1 MPPFPISGYNLRL
14 GSPLDRA
21 MLVKFMERN
30 YRELGSDPP
39 PKHLAATVDRYLSC
53 ETPLWLVEGSKVS
66 GGRGAIACIW
76 LGQATD
82 QRTGLLHPY
91 VLLLYVHPDHRRRG
105 IATALLEIAHQWAQA
120 AGHSQVSLQVSSSNH
135 AAQALYQKL
144 GYEPEAILMKRG
156 LGR

>member
-1 MPPFPISGYNLRL
+1 MPPFPISGYALRL

-21 MLVKFMERN
+21 TLIKFMEHN
-30 YRELGSDPP
+30 YRELDSEPP
-39 PKHLAATVDRYLSC
+39 PRHLVTTVDRYLSR
-53 ETPLWLVEGSKVS
+53 ETPLWLVETSKAR
-66 GGRGAIACIW
+66 GRMQAIACIW

-91 VLLLYVHPDHRRRG
+91 ILLLYVHPNHRRQG
-105 IATALLEIAHQWAQA
+105 IATALLETAHQWAKAQ
-120 AGHSQVSLQVSSSNH
+120 GYSQVSLQVFSSNH

-156 LGR
+156 LE